1 MPAYL
6 VLLRVEIAR
15 FTLCGAWPRTKCLF
29 GSGLRP
35 RPIGLHFTATGS
47 RRPSQTTFTGPCT
60 NSSLLL

>member
-15 FTLCGAWPRTKCLF
+15 FTRGGLCPPRVLF

-35 RPIGLHFTATGS
+35 SSCFRTNRQLSLAPHRPPGQT
-47 RRPSQTTFTGPCT
+47 RPD
-60 NSSLLL
+60 SSLLL